1 MALLKLWP
9 GKSFSWHLIR
19 TCDTA
24 SFYKMWAARDLPP
37 GSVTALQIVRNL
49 HSEGHGLR
57 WLIAE
62 VAGEPPWSP
71 ALEEVSLQVSEV
83 TPPSSVA
90 LIPGAWSHP
99 DLQVSACCR
108 DGCKLFHHLAL
119 LALHGWLKGSK
130 VPPTCLYSLIQYRK
144 GKICLFSLKWAI
156 AEYVLGP

>member
-1 MALLKLWP
+1 MKGLFYFHVFCDYTNQPFPVSRLHSQL
-9 GKSFSWHLIR
+9 SFQI
-19 TCDTA
+19 
-24 SFYKMWAARDLPP
+24 YKMWAARDLPP

-90 LIPGAWSHP
+90 LIPGA
-99 DLQVSACCR
+99 
-108 DGCKLFHHLAL
+108 
-119 LALHGWLKGSK
+119 
-130 VPPTCLYSLIQYRK
+130 
-144 GKICLFSLKWAI
+144 
-156 AEYVLGP
+156 